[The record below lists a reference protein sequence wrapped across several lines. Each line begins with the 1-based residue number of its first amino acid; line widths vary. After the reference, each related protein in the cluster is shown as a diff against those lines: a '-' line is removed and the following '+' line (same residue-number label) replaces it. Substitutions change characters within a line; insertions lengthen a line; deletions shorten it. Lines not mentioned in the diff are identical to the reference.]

1 MDYNTLINYFRC
13 LTCFLFFV
21 FSPELNT
28 PSPELLRLQAELKRL
43 KAARRLDQEEFQKQK
58 QVFHNQL
65 SQEVT
70 EKNAQ
75 WVNLQE
81 ETSVG

>member
-1 MDYNTLINYFRC
+1 MDYNTPIDYFRC

-43 KAARRLDQEEFQKQK
+43 EAVRHLDQEEFQNQK
-58 QVFHNQL
+58 QVFHSQL

-75 WVNLQE
+75 WLNIQA
-81 ETSVG
+81 ETRVG